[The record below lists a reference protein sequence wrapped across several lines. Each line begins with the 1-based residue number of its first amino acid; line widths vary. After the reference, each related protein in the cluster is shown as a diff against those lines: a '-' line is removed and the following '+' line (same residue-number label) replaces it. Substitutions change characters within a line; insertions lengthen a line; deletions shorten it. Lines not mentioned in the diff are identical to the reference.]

1 MHSFGMVNCFMPI
14 HPASG
19 PGGSG
24 SKTSEMQDVEVL
36 DQLTWDRPMTG
47 VCGVEM
53 WNAGGSE
60 FAGRPQK

>member
-1 MHSFGMVNCFMPI
+1 MPI
-14 HPASG
+14 HLASG

-36 DQLTWDRPMTG
+36 DQCWDRPMTG